1 MSADEVQA
9 LRARIV
15 ALQTALAQ
23 TTNGALHLVAAGTDN
38 TRWYCRYCG
47 ATSYGTSTCNHR
59 AGCPV
64 QVLADSYREE

>member
-1 MSADEVQA
+1 MSATQVQA
-9 LRARIV
+9 LRARIA

-23 TTNGALHLVAAGTDN
+23 TTVGYLHPVAAGTG
-38 TRWYCRYCG
+38 YAVYHCRFCG
-47 ATSYGTSTCNHR
+47 ALVFDTQASSHH